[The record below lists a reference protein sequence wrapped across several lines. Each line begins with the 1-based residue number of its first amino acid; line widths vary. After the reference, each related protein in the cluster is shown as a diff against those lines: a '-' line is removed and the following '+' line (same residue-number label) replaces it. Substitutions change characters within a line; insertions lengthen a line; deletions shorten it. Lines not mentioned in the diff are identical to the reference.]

1 MTARYIASVIMGA
14 AEAWNSKKYY
24 NHGDDY
30 RWLPYAVVKKN
41 QILLFVYRKK
51 PFFLNLKF
59 SNTSSHVYANT
70 LNFYA
75 FNVTVKMFIILNI
88 IFNIFLLYLKYNIGH
103 EIQ

>member
-1 MTARYIASVIMGA
+1 MII
-14 AEAWNSKKYY
+14 
-24 NHGDDY
+24 DDY
-30 RWLPYAVVKKN
+30 HT
-41 QILLFVYRKK
+41 QLLKRIKFYYLFIERNL
-51 PFFLNLKF
+51 FFLNLKF

>member
-1 MTARYIASVIMGA
+1 MGA

-51 PFFLNLKF
+51 PFFKTLNSLI
-59 SNTSSHVYANT
+59 YANT
-70 LNFYA
+70 LNSYA